1 MKKNLCQSEEKL
13 VKQNNKPTKPAQ
25 IVTLLKLT

>member
-1 MKKNLCQSEEKL
+1 MSSQSEEKL